1 MISQLM
7 EFESYRVFVLEGLG
21 CCCWVFFSYFQIECL
36 IVDFRPE
43 NFFNVRVRYVVRM
56 TSFFYELCS
65 RYVKTC
71 FENDERYENEEA
83 GPRTLK

>member
-7 EFESYRVFVLEGLG
+7 EFESYRVFVLEGHG

-56 TSFFYELCS
+56 TRFFYEFCS
-65 RYVKTC
+65 TIS
-71 FENDERYENEEA
+71 
-83 GPRTLK
+83 